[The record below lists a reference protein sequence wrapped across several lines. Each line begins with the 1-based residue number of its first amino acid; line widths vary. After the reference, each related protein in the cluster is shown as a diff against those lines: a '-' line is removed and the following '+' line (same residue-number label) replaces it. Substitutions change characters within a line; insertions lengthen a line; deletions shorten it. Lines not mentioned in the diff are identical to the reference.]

1 MFSEE
6 RQAPSELT
14 VEPGDKCHAK
24 RSLCTEK
31 KNNIPRTHMT
41 QNIPRTRTPIF
52 PHIIGSSSRV
62 YRAQVLRAN
71 GGYDGMTAYSTPDS
85 CVTLIR

>member
-1 MFSEE
+1 MIQKGRF
-6 RQAPSELT
+6 AP
-14 VEPGDKCHAK
+14 
-24 RSLCTEK
+24 K

-41 QNIPRTRTPIF
+41 QNIPRPRTPIF

-71 GGYDGMTAYSTPDS
+71 GGYDGMTASTPDS
-85 CVTLIR
+85 CGTLIR